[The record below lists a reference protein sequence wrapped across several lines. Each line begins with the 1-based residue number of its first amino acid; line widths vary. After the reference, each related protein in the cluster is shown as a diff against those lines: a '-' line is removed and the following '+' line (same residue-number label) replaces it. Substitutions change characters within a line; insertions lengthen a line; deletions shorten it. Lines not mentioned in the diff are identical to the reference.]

1 MVKQGIG
8 IRPQV
13 PVKCQYQ
20 MSILFLPFFKKS
32 HNPHLLL
39 SNIDHFSHVSLPAQH
54 LKSLRLP
61 LALLPCWGRASRPG
75 SPGAGTAACSASDK
89 KGIWGRKHQKE
100 IKRKCKGSLCLCV
113 CMGFF
118 SRTSE
123 INSSQGELCVV
134 SPAIQVK
141 LQLTPAAKQSCGGE
155 KGSRQRGKGTK
166 KPKRVSWWYFFLQV
180 FPFFYF
186 PLFFFFF

>member
-20 MSILFLPFFKKS
+20 MSILFLPFIKKS

-39 SNIDHFSHVSLPAQH
+39 SNSGHFSHVSLPAQH
-54 LKSLRLP
+54 LKSLCLP
-61 LALLPCWGRASRPG
+61 WLCCHAGAELLTPALALQLVLLLI
-75 SPGAGTAACSASDK
+75 K

-118 SRTSE
+118 SCTSE

-141 LQLTPAAKQSCGGE
+141 LQLTPAAKQSCGAE

-166 KPKRVSWWYFFLQV
+166 KPKRVSWWYFLFFQV
-180 FPFFYF
+180 FPFFFFLYF
-186 PLFFFFF
+186 PLFFFF

>member
-1 MVKQGIG
+1 M
-8 IRPQV
+8 PV
-13 PVKCQYQ
+13 PDEYP
-20 MSILFLPFFKKS
+20 FLPFVNKS

-39 SNIDHFSHVSLPAQH
+39 SNIGHFSHVSLPAQH

-61 LALLPCWGRASRPG
+61 PALLPRWGTASRP
-75 SPGAGTAACSASDK
+75 SSRGAGTAARSASDK

-100 IKRKCKGSLCLCV
+100 IKRKCKGSLSLCV
-113 CMGFF
+113 RMGFF
-118 SRTSE
+118 SCTSE

-180 FPFFYF
+180 FYFFSLSLSFYF
-186 PLFFFFF
+186 FLNKPPGF